1 MLPRD
6 CCVFGHIS
14 TRAHLHITHFGHSW
28 KALQRLMT
36 SCLLNVKPPWTN
48 KINTKMTGLW
58 NVESTIEQMPLQ
70 CWIYNS
76 FNLTAN
82 ISNVYIKLIIWG
94 RFHHILSPKHIQ
106 SNKVQSWNGV
116 FSFVTCRCDQHT
128 IRCVRIYMQV
138 SITIFTK
145 YQETPPSIYLL
156 SSSK

>member
-1 MLPRD
+1 M
-6 CCVFGHIS
+6 S
-14 TRAHLHITHFGHSW
+14 TSAHNAFGHSW

-116 FSFVTCRCDQHT
+116 FSSHAGAINILWGASEYICRCPSQYLPNTRRRHL
-128 IRCVRIYMQV
+128 
-138 SITIFTK
+138 
-145 YQETPPSIYLL
+145 PSIYFPRRNKLRDRDFI
-156 SSSK
+156 